1 MFTFENNLLR
11 KQSVIVQAKLV
22 SVLLGKSVMDS
33 YGRQVGFLLVYSMVQ
48 SGEVSSI
55 GVDRGTEGFEE
66 FGSDRFRFEK
76 GSIVVTPKWKPECQ
90 GVSQNLGDVQGRL
103 ASLNQLAR
111 HMGIPR
117 SRVDQLVKKTDRKTY
132 AFLQS

>member
-1 MFTFENNLLR
+1 M
-11 KQSVIVQAKLV
+11 QAKLV
-22 SVLLGKSVMDS
+22 SVLLGKSVIDS
-33 YGRQVGFLLVYSMVQ
+33 YGRQIGFLLAYSVVQ

-66 FGSDRFRFEK
+66 FESDRFRFEK
-76 GSIVVTPKWKPECQ
+76 DSIVVTPKWKPECQ

>member
-1 MFTFENNLLR
+1 
-11 KQSVIVQAKLV
+11 
-22 SVLLGKSVMDS
+22 MDS

-66 FGSDRFRFEK
+66 FESDRFRFEK
-76 GSIVVTPKWKPECQ
+76 DSIVVTPKWEAECQ
-90 GVSQNLGDVQGRL
+90 GVSQDLGDIQERL

-111 HMGIPR
+111 HMGSQIQGGPTG
-117 SRVDQLVKKTDRKTY
+117 QEDR
-132 AFLQS
+132 